1 MSAVPSALKVA
12 AAVDVAD
19 KPLVPQ
25 TAVARAHALGRL
37 PFGFGPR
44 FYVALLLGLFWL
56 VPAWRFPRMIQAMF
70 VWDLFIL
77 AAWVWDLLRLPAADK
92 LEVRRIWRTRPALAV
107 PGEISIEIKS
117 FSKIPIRAH
126 VMDEAPAQLRA
137 EPPELNLLVRV
148 KTAARDKY
156 SILPAER
163 GDVRL
168 GRVFVRYQSTLRMA
182 ERWSVAETSQTVSVL
197 PNLDEAK
204 QHTLYL
210 IRSRQVEM
218 EKRRKRQHGLGRE
231 FDTLR
236 EYREGDEIRDI
247 SWTATAR
254 RHQVITRVFQIERSQ
269 AVWIVL
275 DAGRLLRAKVEEPGR
290 TLRLAKLDYAVN
302 AALSIAQ
309 VALHCGDR
317 VGLLTYGR
325 RIQQNLNA
333 GRGPR
338 QVRAVVEALAQ
349 VRGEA
354 READHGRA
362 VRSILSTQKNRGLI
376 IWITD
381 FAETATTPEVLEYAM
396 HMTSRHLVVFA
407 AMGQPDLNRVA
418 SDTPKTEED
427 MYRHVAALEVA
438 QRRDFLLR
446 GLRQRG
452 VLALELMPNMLA
464 SSLVNQYLEIKERSL
479 I

>member
-1 MSAVPSALKVA
+1 VA
-12 AAVDVAD
+12 
-19 KPLVPQ
+19 
-25 TAVARAHALGRL
+25 
-37 PFGFGPR
+37 F
-44 FYVALLLGLFWL
+44 LLGLFWL

-70 VWDLFIL
+70 VWDFFIL
-77 AAWVWDLLRLPAADK
+77 GAWVWDLLRLPAADK

-107 PGEISIEIKS
+107 PGEVSIEIKS

-317 VGLLTYGR
+317 VGLLAYGR

-338 QVRAVVEALAQ
+338 QVRAIVESLAQ

-418 SDTPKTEED
+418 ADTPKTEED
-427 MYRHVAALEVA
+427 MYRHVAALEIA
-438 QRRDFLLR
+438 QRRDLLLR

>member
-1 MSAVPSALKVA
+1 
-12 AAVDVAD
+12 
-19 KPLVPQ
+19 
-25 TAVARAHALGRL
+25 
-37 PFGFGPR
+37 
-44 FYVALLLGLFWL
+44 
-56 VPAWRFPRMIQAMF
+56 MF
-70 VWDLFIL
+70 FIL
-77 AAWVWDLLRLPAADK
+77 ATWVWDLLRLPAADK

-107 PGEISIEIKS
+107 PSEISIEIKN
-117 FSKIPIRAH
+117 FSKIAVRAH
-126 VMDEAPAQLRA
+126 VVDEAPLQLRL
-137 EPPELNLLVRV
+137 EPPELNLLVGV
-148 KTAARDKY
+148 KTAAREKY

-168 GRVFVRYQSTLRMA
+168 GRVFVRYQSPLRMA
-182 ERWSVAETSQTVSVL
+182 ERWGVAETAQTVTVL

-317 VGLLTYGR
+317 VGLLAYGR

-338 QVRAVVEALAQ
+338 QVRAIVEALAQ
-349 VRGEA
+349 VSRRSARSGSWPRGAFHSLDAEKP
-354 READHGRA
+354 RFDYLDHGFCGNCHHPGSFGIRDA
-362 VRSILSTQKNRGLI
+362 HDLAASGGVCGNGAAGFESRGRG
-376 IWITD
+376 
-381 FAETATTPEVLEYAM
+381 Y
-396 HMTSRHLVVFA
+396 S
-407 AMGQPDLNRVA
+407 
-418 SDTPKTEED
+418 ED
-427 MYRHVAALEVA
+427 
-438 QRRDFLLR
+438 
-446 GLRQRG
+446 
-452 VLALELMPNMLA
+452 
-464 SSLVNQYLEIKERSL
+464 
-479 I
+479 

>member
-1 MSAVPSALKVA
+1 MSAAPTALKIA
-12 AAVDVAD
+12 AAPEVTD
-19 KPLVPQ
+19 KPLVPP
-25 TAVARAHALGRL
+25 TAVARAHALGRI

-70 VWDLFIL
+70 VWDFFIL

-218 EKRRKRQHGLGRE
+218 EKRRKRQHGLGRD